1 MSSLCAGA
9 NQIHKAIRSH
19 WGVEN
24 KVHWSLHVAFIE
36 DGYRKKAG
44 ITASNLYLIN
54 RLALNL
60 LKKRNP
66 NISLKAKNCWLVG
79 IRSVFLKFLIFNAP
93 PLTTYLYKARKRIFA
108 AKLHRMIRT
117 HENENRIVVGI
128 TNGDMNGIGYE
139 VIIKALLDPRIFEL
153 FAPVVY
159 GSSKVA
165 SYHRKSLNINDFSFN
180 LIKIASQANPKRPNI
195 INVHDKDIKI
205 DIGLSTPEAGEL
217 SMLALEAAVDD
228 LKNKQIDV
236 LVTAPINKKNIQSD
250 TFHFTGHTEYLADK
264 FGVND
269 FLMLMVSNQ
278 TRIGVVTGHIPLS
291 EVPKVVTED
300 LILRKLKIMNESL
313 KIDFNIRKPRI
324 AVLGM
329 NPHAGD
335 EGLLGSEEKTLIIPA
350 IEQAFAGGI
359 LAFGPFPADG
369 FFGSDNYT
377 KFDGIL
383 AMYHDQGLIPFKTIS
398 FGSGVNFTAGLP
410 VVRTSPA
417 HGTAYDIAGKDM
429 ASPDSLRAAMY
440 LACDI
445 FNNRLMQQELNA
457 NPLILSKFEAEK

>member
-1 MSSLCAGA
+1 
-9 NQIHKAIRSH
+9 
-19 WGVEN
+19 
-24 KVHWSLHVAFIE
+24 
-36 DGYRKKAG
+36 
-44 ITASNLYLIN
+44 
-54 RLALNL
+54 
-60 LKKRNP
+60 
-66 NISLKAKNCWLVG
+66 
-79 IRSVFLKFLIFNAP
+79 
-93 PLTTYLYKARKRIFA
+93 
-108 AKLHRMIRT
+108 MIRT
-117 HENENRIVVGI
+117 HDNENRIVIGI
-128 TNGDMNGIGYE
+128 THGDMNGIGYE
-139 VIIKALLDPRIFEL
+139 VIIKALLDPRLFEL

-180 LIKIASQANPKRPNI
+180 LIKKADQANPKRPNI
-195 INVHDKDIKI
+195 INIHDKDIKI
-205 DIGLSTPEAGEL
+205 DLGLSTPEAGEL
-217 SMLALEAAVDD
+217 SLLALEAAVED

-250 TFHFTGHTEYLADK
+250 TFHFSGHTEYLADK
-264 FGVND
+264 FGVSD

-278 TRIGVVTGHIPLS
+278 TRIGIVTGHIPLS

-313 KIDFNIRKPRI
+313 KKDFGIRKPRI

-335 EGLLGSEEKTLIIPA
+335 EGLLGTEEKTIILPA
-350 IEQAFAGGI
+350 IEKAFASGI
-359 LAFGPFPADG
+359 LTFGPFPADG
-369 FFGSDNYT
+369 FFGSNNYT

-398 FGSGVNFTAGLP
+398 FESGVNFTAGLP

-417 HGTAYDIAGKDM
+417 HGTAYDIAGKDL

-445 FNNRLMQQELNA
+445 FNNRMMYDELNA
-457 NPLILSKFEAEK
+457 NPLVLSKFEAEK

>member
-1 MSSLCAGA
+1 
-9 NQIHKAIRSH
+9 
-19 WGVEN
+19 
-24 KVHWSLHVAFIE
+24 
-36 DGYRKKAG
+36 
-44 ITASNLYLIN
+44 
-54 RLALNL
+54 
-60 LKKRNP
+60 
-66 NISLKAKNCWLVG
+66 
-79 IRSVFLKFLIFNAP
+79 
-93 PLTTYLYKARKRIFA
+93 
-108 AKLHRMIRT
+108 MIRT
-117 HENENRIVVGI
+117 HDNENRIVVGI
-128 TNGDMNGIGYE
+128 THGDMNGIGYE

-180 LIKIASQANPKRPNI
+180 LIKTANQANPKRPNI
-195 INVHDKDIKI
+195 INVHDKDVKI
-205 DIGLSTPEAGEL
+205 DLGLSTPEAGEL
-217 SMLALEAAVDD
+217 SLLALEAAVED
-228 LKNKQIDV
+228 LKNRQIDV

-250 TFHFTGHTEYLADK
+250 TFHFSGHTEYLADK
-264 FGVND
+264 FGVSD

-278 TRIGVVTGHIPLS
+278 TRIGIVTGHIPLS
-291 EVPKVVTED
+291 EVPNVVTED

-313 KIDFNIRKPRI
+313 KKDFGVLKPRI

-335 EGLLGSEEKTLIIPA
+335 NGLLGIEENTVIIPA
-350 IEQAFAGGI
+350 IEKAFKTGI

-369 FFGSDNYT
+369 FFGSNNYT

-383 AMYHDQGLIPFKTIS
+383 AMYHDQGLVPFKTIS
-398 FGSGVNFTAGLP
+398 FESGVNFTAGLP

-417 HGTAYDIAGKDM
+417 HGTAYDIAGKDI

-445 FNNRLMQQELNA
+445 FNNRMMHDELNA
-457 NPLILSKFEAEK
+457 NPLVLTKFEADK

>member
-1 MSSLCAGA
+1 
-9 NQIHKAIRSH
+9 
-19 WGVEN
+19 
-24 KVHWSLHVAFIE
+24 
-36 DGYRKKAG
+36 
-44 ITASNLYLIN
+44 
-54 RLALNL
+54 
-60 LKKRNP
+60 
-66 NISLKAKNCWLVG
+66 
-79 IRSVFLKFLIFNAP
+79 
-93 PLTTYLYKARKRIFA
+93 
-108 AKLHRMIRT
+108 MIRT
-117 HENENRIVVGI
+117 HDNENRIVVGI
-128 TNGDMNGIGYE
+128 THGDMNGIGYE

-180 LIKIASQANPKRPNI
+180 LIKKADQANPKRPNI

-205 DIGLSTPEAGEL
+205 DLGLSTSEAGEL
-217 SMLALEAAVDD
+217 SLLALEAAVED

-236 LVTAPINKKNIQSD
+236 LVTAPINKKNIQSE
-250 TFHFTGHTEYLADK
+250 TFHFNGHTEYLANK
-264 FGVND
+264 FGVSD
-269 FLMLMVSNQ
+269 FLMLMVSDQ

-291 EVPKVVTED
+291 EVPKAVTEE

-313 KIDFNIRKPRI
+313 LKDFGIRKPRI
-324 AVLGM
+324 AVLGL

-335 EGLLGSEEKTLIIPA
+335 EGLIGTEEKDVIVPTV
-350 IEQAFAGGI
+350 EKAFASGI

-398 FGSGVNFTAGLP
+398 FESGVNFTAGLP
-410 VVRTSPA
+410 FVRTSPA
-417 HGTAYDIAGKDM
+417 HGTAYDIAGKDL
-429 ASPDSLRAAMY
+429 ASPDSLRAAMF

-445 FNNRLMQQELNA
+445 FNNRAMHNELNA
-457 NPLILSKFEAEK
+457 NPLVISKFETEK

>member
-1 MSSLCAGA
+1 
-9 NQIHKAIRSH
+9 
-19 WGVEN
+19 
-24 KVHWSLHVAFIE
+24 
-36 DGYRKKAG
+36 
-44 ITASNLYLIN
+44 
-54 RLALNL
+54 
-60 LKKRNP
+60 
-66 NISLKAKNCWLVG
+66 
-79 IRSVFLKFLIFNAP
+79 
-93 PLTTYLYKARKRIFA
+93 
-108 AKLHRMIRT
+108 MIRT
-117 HENENRIVVGI
+117 HDNENRIVVGI
-128 TNGDMNGIGYE
+128 THGDMNGIGYE

-180 LIKIASQANPKRPNI
+180 LIKKADQANPKRPNI
-195 INVHDKDIKI
+195 INVHDKDVKI
-205 DIGLSTPEAGEL
+205 DLGLSTPEAGEL
-217 SMLALEAAVDD
+217 SLLALEAAVED

-236 LVTAPINKKNIQSD
+236 LVTAPINKKNIQSG
-250 TFHFTGHTEYLADK
+250 TFHFPGHTEYLADK
-264 FGVND
+264 FGVSD
-269 FLMLMVSNQ
+269 FLMLMISDQ

-291 EVPKVVTED
+291 EVPKVITEE
-300 LILRKLKIMNESL
+300 LILNKLKIMNESL
-313 KIDFNIRKPRI
+313 LKDFGIRKPRI

-335 EGLLGSEEKTLIIPA
+335 DGLIGIEEKTIIVPA
-350 IEQAFAGGI
+350 IEKAFSSGI

-369 FFGSDNYT
+369 FFGSNNFT

-398 FGSGVNFTAGLP
+398 FESGVNFTAGLP
-410 VVRTSPA
+410 FVRTSPA

-445 FNNRLMQQELNA
+445 FNNRMMHDELNA
-457 NPLILSKFEAEK
+457 NPLVISKFEAEK